1 MKNLLNFAVALMLL
15 FVLASCKK
23 QNHLFEQ
30 IDAKESGIH
39 FSNRII
45 ENDSV
50 NPIDLTN
57 IYNGGGIG
65 VGDFNNDGLMDLYF
79 TGNQVPNKL
88 YINRGNFKFEDVTK
102 LADVDGA
109 GKWSRGVSIIDI
121 NNDGLA
127 DIYVSCT
134 ILRDSTKRENLL
146 YINQGFDKQG
156 IPKFKEM
163 AKEYGLNDHSYTT
176 MASFFDY
183 DNDGDLDVYL
193 TVNEIVKGDNPSI
206 YRKKITDGS
215 YPSTGKLLRNDYDAK
230 LGHPVF
236 TDVTKQAGVII
247 EGFGHG
253 ANIVDINK
261 DGWKDIFVTNDFN
274 GNDLLYINN
283 HDGTFT
289 DKAASYFKHTSA
301 NGMGQDVIDIN
312 NDGLAD
318 VVELDMAPE
327 DNYRRKMM
335 LGSISYQNFQNSDYF
350 GYQYQYVRNSFQLNQ
365 GPRVTSNDSIG
376 DPIFSDVGFFAGI
389 AETDWSWCPVVADFD
404 NDGYR
409 DIYITNGFPKDITDK
424 DFITFRRQASLLAS
438 TAFTLSQVPQVKI
451 HNYAFRNNGDLT
463 FTNSTTSWGLNIP
476 SFSNGAVY
484 ADLDND
490 GDMDLIVNNIND
502 SAFVYKNTTMDAKN
516 NQQHYLK
523 LKLVGDSK
531 NPDGLGAFIELH
543 YAGKQQVYE
552 QTPYR
557 GYLSTVDNRPNFGLG
572 LISKVDSV
580 IIKWPGNKKQVL
592 KNVAANQL
600 LTVNIKNADQTY
612 NWNTATKVTNNL
624 FTEVTDQLKINYVN
638 KARDNIDFN
647 IQKLLPH
654 KFTEFGPALAAGD
667 INGDGL
673 DDIIAGGS
681 LANSA
686 QLLLQQKNGTFI
698 QSDLIKNA
706 TRETKNWQDEGVA
719 LFDVDGDGDLD
730 LYTASGGYESA
741 RNTNSYQDK
750 IYINDGKGNFKMDS
764 TALPINYTS
773 KSCVRVIDYDHDGDL
788 DLFIAGRVDPTNYP
802 KPVSS
807 FIYRNDSKNGVIKFT
822 DVTAEVAPGLKD
834 IGLVCDAIWTDF
846 DNDGWQDLILVG
858 EFMPITYFK
867 NDHGKFINITNTSG
881 TENKKGWWTSIV
893 SGDFDNDGDI
903 DYIVG
908 NLGLNSFYKGSDKYP
923 VSIYAKDFDGNGSY
937 DAVPTKY
944 FPTSQEDTTMR
955 EFPVHTRDD
964 MVKQMIGFRSKF
976 QNYKLYAQATIDKMF
991 TEQEMKGVLKLQ
1003 ANYFSNSFLRNDGN
1017 GKFTLV
1023 PLPFSTQIA
1032 NMNGM
1037 VAEDFDGDGNL
1048 DVLLVGNDYGTDVSI
1063 GRYDASNGLFL
1074 KGDGKGGFAPKSIVE
1089 SGWFVPGD
1097 AKALIK
1103 LRGNNGKCLLVASQN
1118 KDRLK
1123 AFELKKIIQV
1133 VPLQPLD
1140 VSAIIQYKNGNKQ
1153 KRELNYGSSLLSQ
1166 SARFLNVE
1174 SLVSSITIKDSKGG
1188 ERTLKF

>member
-1 MKNLLNFAVALMLL
+1 MKNLMHSFLAILVVASI
-15 FVLASCKK
+15 VSCKK
-23 QNHLFEQ
+23 QNHLFQQ
-30 IDAKESGIH
+30 IDSKETGIH

-57 IYNGGGIG
+57 IYNGGGVG

-79 TGNQVPNKL
+79 TGNQVPNQL

-102 LADVDGA
+102 TAAVDGA
-109 GKWSRGVSIIDI
+109 GKWSRGVSVIDI
-121 NNDGLA
+121 NNDGLQ

-134 ILRDSTKRENLL
+134 ILTDSTKRENLL

-163 AKEYGLNDHSYTT
+163 AKEYGLADRSFTT
-176 MASFFDY
+176 MAAFFDY

-206 YRKKITDGS
+206 YRKKIIDGS
-215 YPSTGKLLRNDYDAK
+215 YPSTGKLFRNDFDATFN
-230 LGHPVF
+230 HPVF
-236 TDVTKQAGVII
+236 TDVTKQAGVTI

-253 ANIVDINK
+253 VNIADINK

-283 HDGTFT
+283 HNGTFT
-289 DKAASYFKHTSA
+289 DKASTYFKHTSA
-301 NGMGQDVIDIN
+301 NGMGQDIIDIN

-327 DNYRRKMM
+327 DNYRKKMM
-335 LGSISYQNFQNSDYF
+335 LSAISYQNYQNSDYF

-365 GPRVTSNDSIG
+365 GPRVKGNDSIG
-376 DPIFSDVGFFAGI
+376 DPIFSDIGFFAGI
-389 AETDWSWCPVVADFD
+389 SETDWSWCPVVADFD

-409 DIYITNGFPKDITDK
+409 DIFITNGFPKDITDK
-424 DFITFRRQASLLAS
+424 DFITFRREASMVAEKS
-438 TAFTLSQVPQVKI
+438 FTLSQIPQVKI

-463 FTNSTTSWGLNIP
+463 FTNATTNWGLTIP

-502 SAFVYKNTTMDAKN
+502 SAFVYKNTVMDQKE
-516 NQQHYLK
+516 NQQHFLK
-523 LKLVGDSK
+523 LKLVGDQK
-531 NPDGLGAFIELH
+531 NADGFGTFIELY
-543 YAGKQQVYE
+543 YAGKQQMYE

-572 LISKVDSV
+572 TTAKVDSL
-580 IIKWPGNKKQVL
+580 IIKWPGNKKQVI
-592 KNVAANQL
+592 KNVTANQT

-612 NWNTATKVTNNL
+612 DFALPAKLTNNL
-624 FTEVTDQLKINYVN
+624 FTDVTDQLKLTYVN

-673 DDIIAGGS
+673 DDMIAGGS

-698 QSDLIKNA
+698 QSDLNKNA
-706 TRETKNWQDEGVA
+706 TRQTKNWQDEGVA

-730 LYTASGGYESA
+730 LYTASGGYESTL
-741 RNTNSYQDK
+741 NTIAYQDK
-750 IYINDGKGNFKMDS
+750 IYINDGKGNFKNDS
-764 TALPINYTS
+764 LALPTNYTS

-788 DLFIAGRVDPTNYP
+788 DLFIAGRVEPTNFP

-822 DVTAEVAPGLKD
+822 DVTAEVAPELKN
-834 IGLVCDAIWTDF
+834 IGLVCDAIFTDF

-867 NDHGKFINITNTSG
+867 NEQGKYKNITANTG
-881 TENKKGWWTSIV
+881 TADKKGWWTSIV

-908 NLGLNSFYKGSDKYP
+908 NIGLNSFYKGSEKFP
-923 VSIYAKDFDGNGSY
+923 ITIYAKDFDGNGSF

-944 FPTSQEDTTMR
+944 LPTSQEDTTMR
-955 EFPVHTRDD
+955 EYPVHTRDD

-976 QNYKLYAQATIDKMF
+976 QNYKLYAEATIDKMF
-991 TEQEMKGVLKLQ
+991 TEKEMKDVLKLQ
-1003 ANYFSNSFLRNDGN
+1003 VNYFTNSYLRNDGN

-1023 PLPFSTQIA
+1023 PLPLSTQIA

-1037 VAEDFDGDGNL
+1037 IAEDFDGDGNL
-1048 DVLLVGNDYGTDVSI
+1048 DVLLVGNEYGADVSI
-1063 GRYDASNGLFL
+1063 GRYDASNGQLL
-1074 KGDGKGGFAPKSIVE
+1074 KGDGKGNFTPTSILE

-1103 LRGNNGKCLLVASQN
+1103 LRGANGKCLLVASQN
-1118 KDRLK
+1118 KDHLK
-1123 AFELKKIIQV
+1123 AFELKKAIQT
-1133 VPLQPLD
+1133 VPLQAMD
-1140 VSAIIQYKNGNKQ
+1140 VSATILYKNGKKQ

-1166 SARFLNVE
+1166 SARFLNIDP
-1174 SLVSSITIKDSKGG
+1174 LVKSVSIKDSKGT
-1188 ERTLKF
+1188 ERIVNF

>member
-1 MKNLLNFAVALMLL
+1 MKNLLKLGVALMLL

-404 NDGYR
+404 NDGFR

-523 LKLVGDSK
+523 LKLVGDAK

-612 NWNTATKVTNNL
+612 NWNTAPKVTNNL

-730 LYTASGGYESA
+730 LYTASGGYEST